1 MTVGE
6 ALTSPTRIFAPISYA
21 VLEKVGSAVHGM
33 VHNTGGGQT
42 KCLSLGRNVRYVKDS
57 LVEPDP
63 IFGLLQ
69 REARVD
75 WKEMYEDFNMGV
87 GFEFIVDPEAVE
99 DVVRTAEGFGVGVQ
113 VVGRCERGDQGNS
126 LVIESEHG
134 KFSYTPA

>member
-1 MTVGE
+1 
-6 ALTSPTRIFAPISYA
+6 
-21 VLEKVGSAVHGM
+21 M

-42 KCLSLGRNVRYVKDS
+42 KCLSLGRNIRYVKDS

-63 IFGLLQ
+63 IFGLIQ
-69 REARVD
+69 REAEVD

-87 GFEFIVDPEAVE
+87 GFEFIVNPEAVE
-99 DVVRTAEGFGVGVQ
+99 EVVRTAEGFGIGVQ